1 MTSNGNEKKS
11 ANSRR
16 DFLKTGGVVAAGMYL
31 GGKQTARAADKAP
44 EALALDGGPKAVT
57 KSFGKA
63 GKWPQYGEE
72 EIEAV
77 TTLLKDPNY
86 GSIAKFEEAWKKH
99 FGAKYVKAH
108 CNGTSA
114 LGSAFF
120 ALELPPGSEVLVSSY
135 STWFPLVPAR
145 FFGIV
150 PRFVDVD
157 PKTFNID
164 IEDCK
169 RRLTKETK
177 AIMPVHWWG
186 LPCEMDL
193 ICDFAK
199 EHGLEVIEDCSHA
212 HGASLK
218 DTNIG
223 NWGRV
228 AGFSL
233 QASKPLPSIE
243 GGIGVYKDQGDYER
257 ATTYGNYD
265 LPSSFP
271 ESSPYRKYQGT
282 AFGSKLRM
290 HPISAIL
297 ADLQLQRLAENN
309 RIVGSQVRKLNDRI
323 TQLPGLT
330 EPTCRPDMKRVHYST
345 SLMFLDEAK
354 AGMSRAACVKALDA
368 EGVSVSSYGWSLVH
382 NYPFFQEAK
391 WWHHVPA
398 DPGKLP
404 GCDQANNTAIS
415 LPLMHAEDP
424 ELVEQYAKAF
434 EKVWAHRER
443 LGKA

>member
-330 EPTCRPDMKRVHYST
+330 EPTCRPDM
-345 SLMFLDEAK
+345 
-354 AGMSRAACVKALDA
+354 
-368 EGVSVSSYGWSLVH
+368 
-382 NYPFFQEAK
+382 
-391 WWHHVPA
+391 
-398 DPGKLP
+398 
-404 GCDQANNTAIS
+404 
-415 LPLMHAEDP
+415 
-424 ELVEQYAKAF
+424 
-434 EKVWAHRER
+434 
-443 LGKA
+443 